1 MLKKNKPFMPSK
13 PIGYKNTNSSS
24 IFKPK
29 KVEPY
34 DPNNKDKKTEFTD
47 ITGKR
52 YINKI
57 RLIDEAFTQ
66 DKLTPKH
73 AEEMKKHA
81 HHHTQKHLKKMISEL
96 NKSKTMS
103 FKDAHKIAMGLVG
116 I

>member
-1 MLKKNKPFMPSK
+1 MFKKTKPFMINK
-13 PIGYKNTNSSS
+13 PIDKKKVDIY
-24 IFKPK
+24 KPK
-29 KVEPY
+29 KVEAY
-34 DPNNKDKKTEFTD
+34 DPKKKTEFTD

-57 RLIDEAFTQ
+57 RLIDEAFTK

>member
-24 IFKPK
+24 MFKPQ

-34 DPNNKDKKTEFTD
+34 DPNKKTEFTD

-57 RLIDEAFTQ
+57 RLIDEAFTKE
-66 DKLTPKH
+66 KLTPKH

-103 FKDAHKIAMGLVG
+103 FNDAHKIAMGLVG

>member
-1 MLKKNKPFMPSK
+1 MPSK
-13 PIGYKNTNSSS
+13 PIKQKDD

-29 KVEPY
+29 KIEAY
-34 DPNNKDKKTEFTD
+34 DPTKKEKEFTD

-57 RLIDEAFTQ
+57 RLIDEAFTK